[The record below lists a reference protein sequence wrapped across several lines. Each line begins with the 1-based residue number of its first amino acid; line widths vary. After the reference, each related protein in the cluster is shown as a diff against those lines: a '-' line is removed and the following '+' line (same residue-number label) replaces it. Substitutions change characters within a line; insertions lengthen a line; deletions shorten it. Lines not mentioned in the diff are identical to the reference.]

1 MMRTFLILLIAVCSF
16 GTLLHA
22 QNASMD
28 MATKREIPV
37 KGKNEGS
44 EDDMSQRAPVYSP
57 VQAFIEGEEL
67 LIEFYE
73 LPCTV
78 EVNITNLQTGEVLYS
93 EACIAVDDLVVN
105 LEGLVSGEYRLEF
118 SLNAKVDISYGDFIF

>member
-93 EACIAVDDLVVN
+93 EACIAVDDLVILYSN
-105 LEGLVSGEYRLEF
+105 IINGRTSG
-118 SLNAKVDISYGDFIF
+118 VV